1 MPEAE
6 PTIKQPVSPT
16 KEKLSTPT
24 EQTPWKKA
32 GQTFEEYN
40 QKKIGELDR
49 LIDALKGHLAW
60 MTHR

>member
-6 PTIKQPVSPT
+6 PRIKQPASPT
-16 KEKLSTPT
+16 KEKLNTPT

-40 QKKIGELDR
+40 KKKIGELDQ
-49 LIDALKGHLAW
+49 LIESLREHLAW
-60 MTHR
+60 MNHR